1 MGFLYHCMAKVDQSR
16 VILTGGADL
25 NGQTLLVDT
34 TNEDY
39 VMVPGPRLAHERQL
53 IFSFIQNLPF
63 YKVSIFTNMQKLD
76 SCRVNFSY
84 IKILASKIF
93 RYKKSKN
100 L

>member
-39 VMVPGPRLAHERQL
+39 VMVPGPRLAHERQ
-53 IFSFIQNLPF
+53 
-63 YKVSIFTNMQKLD
+63 
-76 SCRVNFSY
+76 
-84 IKILASKIF
+84 
-93 RYKKSKN
+93 
-100 L
+100 